1 MRHIS
6 ASLLLLALA
15 SPPAH
20 AESRTWEGVFVGS
33 VSVALVGGALYWHG
47 LVQID
52 HAEDNLCT
60 GAYADSCDH
69 APPTL
74 PSQIEHYNDNGETGD
89 TLTKVGGLMVLGG
102 AIVGGIAA
110 YKAFIATPAAS
121 ERVTVT
127 PTISPQGAGASFSL
141 QW

>member
-1 MRHIS
+1 MRRIP
-6 ASLLLLALA
+6 ASLLVLALA
-15 SPPAH
+15 SSSAH

-47 LVQID
+47 VTQID

-89 TLTKVGGLMVLGG
+89 TLAKVGGLMVLGG
-102 AIVGGIAA
+102 AIVGGIAT
-110 YKAFIATPAAS
+110 YKAFIAKPD

-127 PTISPQGAGASFSL
+127 PTISTQAVGASFTL
-141 QW
+141 RW